1 MTIRLDMDWDLPELP
16 GVQAALERAALECMR
31 AEGLNEDAYAQI
43 RVTDDETIRRIN
55 REYRG
60 IDRATDVLSFP
71 STSCKPAKTLGH
83 CPEKLRR
90 EMDETGACFLGDV
103 ILSLPRAREQAE
115 EYGHSLKREMTY
127 LIVHALFHL
136 MGYDHMQEDDKR
148 RMRAMEEKALERAGV
163 SRVTDDELVEMA
175 VQAMQFSYSP
185 YSHFKVGA
193 ALLSRDGRVFTGCN
207 IENASYGATNCAERT
222 ALFKAV
228 SEGVQA
234 FTALAVAAE
243 KAMPW
248 PCGICR
254 QALTE
259 FAPELRII
267 VSCGDQREEATL
279 PEILAHGFGPKSGT
293 REFLGKE

>member
-1 MTIRLDMDWDLPELP
+1 
-16 GVQAALERAALECMR
+16 
-31 AEGLNEDAYAQI
+31 
-43 RVTDDETIRRIN
+43 
-55 REYRG
+55 
-60 IDRATDVLSFP
+60 
-71 STSCKPAKTLGH
+71 
-83 CPEKLRR
+83 
-90 EMDETGACFLGDV
+90 
-103 ILSLPRAREQAE
+103 
-115 EYGHSLKREMTY
+115 
-127 LIVHALFHL
+127 
-136 MGYDHMQEDDKR
+136 
-148 RMRAMEEKALERAGV
+148 MEEKALERAGV

-228 SEGVQA
+228 SEGVHE
-234 FTALAVAAE
+234 FTAIAIAAEKAAPWPCGICRQALAVAAE